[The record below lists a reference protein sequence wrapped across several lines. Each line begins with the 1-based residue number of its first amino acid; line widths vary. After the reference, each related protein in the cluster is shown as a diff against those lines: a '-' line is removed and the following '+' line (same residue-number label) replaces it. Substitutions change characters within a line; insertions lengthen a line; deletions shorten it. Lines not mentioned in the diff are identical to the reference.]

1 GQDVLSTIGLLLS
14 AAKETQERLLRV
26 EASTFGRDYET
37 IPGNHEPYKLTDM
50 PGVVPDPTNYGLNRL
65 IRAICQELY
74 YDSNPFDA
82 ALNNGG
88 EVNTNSFSRI
98 DRIDREIHG
107 ELNTE
112 DSVKTA
118 PNTLNEINSST
129 YPYEDMIRAKDDTE
143 IREAEFTMET
153 YDETAAERGT
163 NVKTR
168 VDMSLYDKNSDGDY
182 KAELDTNIAEKS
194 GQFNGIVDAIYR
206 ITTKL
211 NALTESINNSDN
223 IADSPKRLNTI
234 RQNIEHI
241 IREAYFDDAY
251 VIDVEGEVEKNTPG
265 EDNKVETFENHNKID
280 AEPYHDVN
288 GPANAPYMK
297 NVSRFDKL
305 TDDLYNYSITVSGE
319 GYASFQ
325 NFYELGDEK
334 VVGKPHRDPVTGEIT
349 IQDSDTQVYY
359 TGRKFNGKH
368 LLVDNKP
375 ETDGTNVGYTTDI
388 HVPQNLNDYNYA

>member
-1 GQDVLSTIGLLLS
+1 LLS

-74 YDSNPFDA
+74 YDSNPFDE
-82 ALNNGG
+82 ALSNGG
-88 EVNTNSFSRI
+88 EVNTSSFSRI

-112 DSVKTA
+112 DGVKTA
-118 PNTLNEINSST
+118 PNTLNEIDSST

-143 IREAEFTMET
+143 VREAEFTMET
-153 YDETAAERGT
+153 YDKTATERGT

-168 VDMSLYDKNSDGDY
+168 VDMSLYKKNSDGDY
-182 KAELDTNIAEKS
+182 KAELDTNIAEKD

-251 VIDVEGEVEKNTPG
+251 VIDVAGEEEKTTPG
-265 EDNKVETFENHNKID
+265 EDKKVEIFKNHNKI
-280 AEPYHDVN
+280 
-288 GPANAPYMK
+288 
-297 NVSRFDKL
+297 
-305 TDDLYNYSITVSGE
+305 
-319 GYASFQ
+319 
-325 NFYELGDEK
+325 
-334 VVGKPHRDPVTGEIT
+334 T
-349 IQDSDTQVYY
+349 IFCV
-359 TGRKFNGKH
+359 R
-368 LLVDNKP
+368 
-375 ETDGTNVGYTTDI
+375 
-388 HVPQNLNDYNYA
+388 